1 MTPVEIRHVID
12 QHLDA
17 EARHDAAAAAA
28 TYAEHSYY
36 QHVPLGL
43 RLEGRDAV
51 AMGYAASFAAM
62 PDSELVEEGR
72 TIEGT
77 RFVHWGRFQATLTG
91 SWLGLPPTGRRI
103 DLPFAAV
110 IELGD
115 GRMVGETLYY
125 DLATLCDQAGYT
137 VDAVRAAAAAVRA
150 AREAAR
156 AA

>member
-1 MTPVEIRHVID
+1 MTPAEIHRVIEE
-12 QHLDA
+12 HLAA

-28 TYAEHSYY
+28 TYADHGYY
-36 QHVPLGL
+36 HHVPLGL
-43 RLEGRDAV
+43 RLDGRDAV

-62 PDSELVEEGR
+62 PDSALVEEGR
-72 TIEGT
+72 ASEGA

-91 SWLGLPPTGRRI
+91 SWLGLPPTGRRL

-110 IELGD
+110 IEMRD
-115 GRMVGETLYY
+115 GRMIGETLYY

-137 VDAVRAAAAAVRA
+137 VDAVRAAAAAVRG
-150 AREAAR
+150 ARAAAR